1 MDHLKKK
8 NSYERRV
15 SVFMS
20 RKTLVAY
27 LRYASKTDETQNLCL
42 LRFNIARLTRE
53 NFRQK
58 AEIKSEQLSG

>member
-1 MDHLKKK
+1 
-8 NSYERRV
+8 
-15 SVFMS
+15 MS

-42 LRFNIARLTRE
+42 LRFNIARLRRE